1 MTENPPLPAGG
12 EAPATKRLL
21 HVGCGPNTK
30 AVLKGF
36 AGADWQEIRLDIDPG
51 VAPDIEGTLTDLGR
65 VDSGSIDALYS
76 SHNLEHLYA
85 HEVPVALREFHRVLR
100 DDGIAIIT
108 CPDLQSI
115 GAALAKDLLLE
126 PLYASAQGPISAID
140 MLYGHRALLAA
151 GNAFMAHR
159 CGFTYSV
166 LQKVLFEAG
175 FRHAFGGRREQAYD
189 LWVVAFKSAL
199 DDSLARQIAVNY
211 LP

>member
-1 MTENPPLPAGG
+1 MPGSGG
-12 EAPATKRLL
+12 TSATKRLL

-30 AVLKGF
+30 AGLKGF
-36 AGADWQEIRLDIDPG
+36 AGAEWQEIRLDIDPG

-65 VDSGSIDALYS
+65 VESGSIDALYS

-126 PLYASAQGPISAID
+126 PLYQSAQGPISAID

-175 FRHAFGGRREQAYD
+175 FRHAYGGRREQAYD
-189 LWVVAFKSAL
+189 LWVVAFKSGTDDAL
-199 DDSLARQIAVNY
+199 AHSIATRY